1 MKKLLLFA
9 LISTNIFA
17 QTEYP
22 KDYFRSPLNIP
33 LQLSGCFGELR
44 ANHFHSG
51 FDIKTNKIEGLNVY
65 AVADGYVS
73 RIKISTYGYGKAI
86 YVTHPNGFT
95 SLYGHLSKTNGDIEK
110 YIKSKQY
117 DATSYEVE
125 LFLKP
130 NELPVKKSDIIAF
143 SGNTGGSGGPHL
155 HFEFRNSLNDEIINP
170 MFFGFHKFIK
180 DTIAPKLNGL
190 YLYPIDNKS
199 IINKSNIPIVAN
211 LNLQKDGSYLA
222 DKIELSGKMGFG
234 INVFDQFNN
243 SYNKY
248 GIYKVTVIGNGKNVF
263 EYEFNSFAFDQFRYI
278 NALIDYP
285 RYDKT
290 EQKIQKLFMKNPYPL
305 HIIKTDESNGIV
317 TANIPNVAQLYK
329 IEISDF
335 HKNKTIINIPIE
347 YELMVAKNVAKP
359 EISKYFVKC
368 KTDNIFEKENVEV
381 FFPKNI
387 FYEDFYMNFEVK
399 KDTIII
405 HNSSVPVHSNYTIS
419 ITDGKHSASQ
429 MTDYFV
435 GKLDKNRI
443 EYVPTTIEGNV
454 FKAKTREL
462 GTFVLAIDTIK
473 PKVNIVIPMEGKIIT
488 NQKNIQF
495 KISDDKSGIKS
506 YDGFLNGQWILF
518 EYEYKNKTIT
528 YNFDEGTIAKGL
540 NSLRLVVVDNVGNL
554 TNFETEFYY
563 SP

>member
-1 MKKLLLFA
+1 MKKLLLIA
-9 LISTNIFA
+9 LISNFA
-17 QTEYP
+17 VAQKEYP

-33 LQLSGCFGELR
+33 VQLSGCFGELR

-51 FDIKTNKIEGLNVY
+51 LDIKTNKSEGLNIY

-95 SLYGHLSKTNGDIEK
+95 SLYGHLSKANGAIER
-110 YIKSKQY
+110 YIKTKQY
-117 DATSYEVE
+117 DEKSYEVE

-155 HFEFRNSLNDEIINP
+155 HFEFRNSLTDDIINP
-170 MFFGFHKFIK
+170 MFFGFDKFIE
-180 DTIAPKLNGL
+180 DTIPPKLNGL
-190 YLYPIDNKS
+190 YFYPIGNKS
-199 IINKSNIPIVAN
+199 VVNQSNTPIAAN
-211 LNLQKDGSYLA
+211 LTLQKDGTYLA
-222 DKIELSGKMGFG
+222 EKVLLSGKMGFG
-234 INVFDQFNN
+234 INVFDQFNK

-248 GIYKVTVIGNGKNVF
+248 GIYKVTVNGNGKNVF
-263 EYEFNSFAFDQFRYI
+263 EYEFNSFAFEQFRYI

-285 RYDKT
+285 RYEKT
-290 EQKIQKLFMKNPYPL
+290 NQRIQKLFMTNPYSL
-305 HIIKTDESNGIV
+305 SILKTDGSNGIV
-317 TANIPNVAQLYK
+317 TSDVPNITQIYI

-335 HKNKTIINIPIE
+335 HKNKTVISVPIE
-347 YELMVAKNVAKP
+347 HSGLVAKNVEKP
-359 EISKYFVKC
+359 IISKYFIKY
-368 KTDNIFEKENVEV
+368 KTENIFEKENVEV

-387 FYEDFYMNFEVK
+387 FYEDFNMNFDVK
-399 KDTIII
+399 KDTITI
-405 HNSSVPVHSNYTIS
+405 HDETVPVHSNYTIS
-419 ITDGKHSASQ
+419 ITDNKHSVSQ
-429 MTDYFV
+429 MTDYFI
-435 GKLDKNRI
+435 GKLEKNRI
-443 EYVPTTIEGNV
+443 EYVNTTREGNV
-454 FKAKTREL
+454 FKGKTREL
-462 GTFVLAIDTIK
+462 GTYILAIDTIK
-473 PKVNIVIPMEGKIIT
+473 PKVNIVVPVEGKIIT

-528 YNFDEGTIAKGL
+528 YNFDEGTVEKGL

-554 TNFETEFYY
+554 TNFETEFFYN
-563 SP
+563 P